1 MTIIAYSAA
10 LGLTL
15 ILQLAAALT
24 AYICR
29 NRVSSTVELDCCQSS
44 SALVRQVEGELVRSL
59 NQSLTE
65 QYGVAGREES
75 TMLLDSLQM
84 TAGCC
89 GANSFQDWRRSDWW
103 DSPGRADNTVPD
115 SCCKSVSSGCGVRDH
130 PSNIYYTGCGPR
142 LARLAGQHLLLLAT
156 LALAISLVQSTGIVL
171 AVILVNRLRTVGD

>member
-1 MTIIAYSAA
+1 
-10 LGLTL
+10 
-15 ILQLAAALT
+15 
-24 AYICR
+24 
-29 NRVSSTVELDCCQSS
+29 
-44 SALVRQVEGELVRSL
+44 
-59 NQSLTE
+59 
-65 QYGVAGREES
+65 
-75 TMLLDSLQM
+75 MLLDSLQ
-84 TAGCC
+84 TTVGCC

-103 DSPGRADNTVPD
+103 DSPGRAANTVPD